1 MLRKRLLGAI
11 LFLLVGSAQAF
22 AWSFAVCGDSRGDK
36 DRIFPQ
42 VLSAVD
48 RSDME
53 FLIHTGDLENGGGAA
68 AWKAFRARTATF
80 RKPIHLV
87 IGNHEIRGG
96 GTAGGFARF
105 FGLAGSSYSFT
116 YRDAHF
122 TVVDDADGSLSA
134 ETLAWLDRDLSAH
147 PKRKGGT
154 AFLIVAMH
162 IPPRTDGIFPHGT
175 VSAFGDQSEKLYR
188 ILARHAV
195 DAILCGHEHMQYT
208 EDWGGVLV
216 LVSGGAGAPLMPFQK
231 YGFYRIDLQKGKL
244 RETFLPVP
252 PPR

>member
-1 MLRKRLLGAI
+1 MLRRRLLPAI

-22 AWSFAVCGDSRGDK
+22 GWSFAVCGDSRADK
-36 DRIFPQ
+36 NGIFPQ
-42 VLSAVD
+42 VLAAVD

-53 FLIHTGDLENGGGAA
+53 FLIHTGDMENGGGTAS
-68 AWKAFRARTATF
+68 WKKFRARAATF
-80 RKPIHLV
+80 RKPIHPV
-87 IGNHEIRGG
+87 IGNWELRGG
-96 GTAGGFARF
+96 GTAERFARF
-105 FGLAGSSYSFT
+105 FGLTGSSYSFT
-116 YRDAHF
+116 YRDTHF
-122 TVVDDADGSLSA
+122 AVVDDANGSLSA

-147 PKRKGGT
+147 PKGKGGT

-195 DAILCGHEHMQYT
+195 DAVLCGHEHMQYT

-244 RETFLPVP
+244 RETFLRIR
-252 PPR
+252 PRK